1 MHCWIVWNKI
11 KNEQYPPPLPF
22 FPFSYTVK
30 WTIHGSGPLPLSL
43 NKITQ
48 PLFSGPVSKNY
59 DGNYVDSKFSKG
71 KHSKRKKTQF
81 RQDNAKKKRT
91 KERAADCLI
100 FANIWG
106 TYIWVA
112 LTYWTRDLSTVT
124 IDVLKH
130 VILAVLGPPGF
141 FHNTFML
148 ISHCSTEQWQA
159 MAFSE
164 CFSCKAWLEVIF
176 SIAASSSSWREQTW
190 DAF

>member
-81 RQDNAKKKRT
+81 RQDDAKKKQVKGTSCRLPHICKYMRHVYMSSLDILNQRPVNRDNWCT
-91 KERAADCLI
+91 K
-100 FANIWG
+100 
-106 TYIWVA
+106 
-112 LTYWTRDLSTVT
+112 TRYF
-124 IDVLKH
+124 
-130 VILAVLGPPGF
+130 G
-141 FHNTFML
+141 
-148 ISHCSTEQWQA
+148 
-159 MAFSE
+159 
-164 CFSCKAWLEVIF
+164 CFG
-176 SIAASSSSWREQTW
+176 SSWLFPQHFHAYFTLQHRTVASDGIFW
-190 DAF
+190 MFLL

>member
-1 MHCWIVWNKI
+1 MEITSTPI
-11 KNEQYPPPLPF
+11 
-22 FPFSYTVK
+22 FPKVNTVK
-30 WTIHGSGPLPLSL
+30 G
-43 NKITQ
+43 
-48 PLFSGPVSKNY
+48 
-59 DGNYVDSKFSKG
+59 
-71 KHSKRKKTQF
+71 KKTQF
-81 RQDNAKKKRT
+81 RQDNTKKTGQRG
-91 KERAADCLI
+91 RAADCLI

-130 VILAVLGPPGF
+130 VIFGCFGSSWLFPQH
-141 FHNTFML
+141 FHAYFTLQHRTVASDCIFWATVEWG
-148 ISHCSTEQWQA
+148 SGKTP
-159 MAFSE
+159 E